1 VPDQKLFGFFP
12 WGAYLAFGMAAGSAI
27 RVIPEEAMERAMQW
41 GAILGGATIVTCQYF
56 ASLPYSIYAKSEFW
70 LNSPAQVLTK
80 QGVTMVLLS
89 LAFLWTRHGARA
101 GWSWVRQFGTTSLLV
116 YWVHVEM
123 VYGRGLFFLKNR
135 LTEMQTAVAAVV
147 VILVMLGISVTKTRW
162 AEVRVA
168 LQDLGW
174 WSRAKPDSAA
184 GD

>member
-1 VPDQKLFGFFP
+1 
-12 WGAYLAFGMAAGSAI
+12 
-27 RVIPEEAMERAMQW
+27 
-41 GAILGGATIVTCQYF
+41 
-56 ASLPYSIYAKSEFW
+56 
-70 LNSPAQVLTK
+70 
-80 QGVTMVLLS
+80 
-89 LAFLWTRHGARA
+89 
-101 GWSWVRQFGTTSLLV
+101 VRQFGTTSLLV